1 MGTGKGAFNTHNGY
15 SNSLAVVGMLGMASP
30 LTLRAGCWSHPSRFP
45 AAPVLSHWKQPSF
58 TSPGSSCQWAAA
70 GDVGGTVTQGDLGP
84 QTGCMG
90 RTGCSSDFLVIHNF
104 CFQRER
110 QRFPLLWH
118 IERFHNESSRKI
130 TDGTLSVNRKL
141 PLERKQKAGNP
152 GKWSKHEADSPCLSA
167 PLIFVSPLKA
177 QTWPGACN
185 ILSTPSWVP
194 PKLGPTRRPSV
205 SDLWALSPVYLL
217 RWAPF
222 HSFSFIL
229 TILLDS

>member
-1 MGTGKGAFNTHNGY
+1 
-15 SNSLAVVGMLGMASP
+15 MLGMASP
-30 LTLRAGCWSHPSRFP
+30 LTLRAGCWSHSSRFP

-58 TSPGSSCQWAAA
+58 TSPGSSCQWPAA

-90 RTGCSSDFLVIHNF
+90 RTGCSSDFLVLHNF

-110 QRFPLLWH
+110 QRFPLLRH

-177 QTWPGACN
+177 QTWSGACN
-185 ILSTPSWVP
+185 ILSTPSWSA
-194 PKLGPTRRPSV
+194 PKIGTHQEALSLWSLGPLTC
-205 SDLWALSPVYLL
+205 LSSQMTSLSFLL
-217 RWAPF
+217 THFNYFVRFLRLIPPIF
-222 HSFSFIL
+222 
-229 TILLDS
+229 